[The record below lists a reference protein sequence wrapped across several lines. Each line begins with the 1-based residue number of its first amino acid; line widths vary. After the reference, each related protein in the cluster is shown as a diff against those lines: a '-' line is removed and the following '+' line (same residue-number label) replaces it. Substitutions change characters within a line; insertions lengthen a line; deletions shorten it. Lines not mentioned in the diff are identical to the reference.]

1 MDTRNFTSRISFF
14 YVLLLVAAV
23 ILSVF
28 CINSDYE
35 KPFGTKKDDIISS
48 LTIDSSYKTAKS
60 TSYTLKTREIMEK
73 GGAIGIYIDH
83 WDLTVLADGYK
94 IYSRTAS
101 KSIFCNTTGS
111 TWNII
116 SIPPDSSKI
125 DIVLKSQTNESFN
138 HNIKISC
145 GTAVKLYRSILKRS
159 IIQMILGLIVAGIGI
174 FLFINWVFVIRMA
187 EKGSYIPYFATIC
200 VLLGIWTILVSEFV
214 LLEVSNY
221 VAVYFIGHLC
231 LLSMSFP
238 LVVFTK
244 KFYKLSD
251 SLLFKLLSI
260 VVVVIPVVNVSLQFL
275 GIRELR
281 QQLPF
286 THLSILLAMLYMI
299 YAILRAIFNRQLTR
313 SMKVSVAGLFLFF
326 VSVFFTLGTYYTVND
341 STFTIPIA
349 FMVLFCVFTWLA
361 ISMDSRAILEENRD
375 IQIYKQLAEKDVLTG
390 LANRNCYEST
400 CRNTR
405 IDGNVCVLT
414 LDLNNLKKVNDTLGH
429 SDGDRIICAAA
440 DSINSVFGKTG
451 LCFRIGGDEFCIII
465 RNSSEE
471 TLRKQITQLRN
482 IEAKYNL
489 THKDAPLYMAAGYA
503 FFDPSKD
510 KGIEDIRMRAD
521 KEMYA
526 DKRRSKEKI
535 KETFTA

>member
-1 MDTRNFTSRISFF
+1 MDSQNFTSRISFV
-14 YVLLLVAAV
+14 YVLLIIAAV
-23 ILSVF
+23 FFSIL

-35 KPFGTKKDDIISS
+35 KIFGVKKDEVVSS

-60 TSYTLKTREIMEK
+60 TSYTLRTRDVLEK

-94 IYSRTAS
+94 IYARTSS
-101 KSIFCNTTGS
+101 KSVFCNTTGS

-116 SIPPDSSKI
+116 SVPPDSSKI
-125 DIVLKSQTNESFN
+125 DIVLKSRTNESFN
-138 HNIKISC
+138 HNIKINC
-145 GTAVKLYRSILKRS
+145 GTALKLYRSILKRS
-159 IIQMILGLIVAGIGI
+159 FPQVVLGLIVTGIGI
-174 FLFINWVFVIRMA
+174 FLFINWIFVIRMA
-187 EKGSYIPYFATIC
+187 EKGSYIPYFATVCI
-200 VLLGIWTILVSEFV
+200 LLGIWTILVSEFV

-244 KFYKLSD
+244 KFYKLND
-251 SLLFKLLSI
+251 SILFKVLS
-260 VVVVIPVVNVSLQFL
+260 VAVVVIPILNVSLQLF

-281 QQLPF
+281 QQLPY

-299 YAILRAIFNRQLTR
+299 YAILRAILNRQLTR

-341 STFTIPIA
+341 STFTVPIA

-405 IDGNVCVLT
+405 IDGNICVLT
-414 LDLNNLKKVNDTLGH
+414 LDLNNLKMVNDTMGH

-440 DSINSVFGKTG
+440 DCINSVFGKTG

-471 TLRKQITQLRN
+471 TLRKQIAQLRN
-482 IEAKYNL
+482 IEAKYNFI
-489 THKDAPLYMAAGYA
+489 HKDAPLYMAAGYA
-503 FFDPSKD
+503 FFDPARD

-526 DKRRSKEKI
+526 DKRRSKEKQVEI
-535 KETFTA
+535 S